1 MKKIVVR
8 LVHEGRNPNTQE
20 LEELVWSSEWPG
32 TFTRD
37 EAVHMALVRTQ
48 VERASM
54 ATRITKI
61 EVSQ

>member
-1 MKKIVVR
+1 MKKIIVR

-20 LEELVWSSEWPG
+20 LEELVWSSEWPA
-32 TFTRD
+32 TFARD